1 MVERSYLLKIFML
14 IYQKCWKFFMCLI
27 FVGQGYPRK
36 LFNLEHFLIYGILRI
51 TERGSYSPHSPAE
64 FTTDTTDTSLTSI

>member
-14 IYQKCWKFFMCLI
+14 IIYQYCWKFFMCLI

-36 LFNLEHFLIYGILRI
+36 LFNLKHFLIYGVYIYNDIARKLL
-51 TERGSYSPHSPAE
+51 EHS
-64 FTTDTTDTSLTSI
+64 